1 MQDRLKQDLPQ
12 ILHALQILSPTSFS
26 WAGTTM
32 SVGDRQ
38 QERPSDPDEQKNLLI
53 EHLVRQLYHHCY
65 CRKFKAD
72 LIYQPVVPEPNED
85 FVNDLSKANTTFERL
100 DPGWH
105 VLRRLPTDAYFVQKN
120 DFIRAVTPGELI
132 SHEDSGAALR
142 EGTPVKVICR
152 KESRTMH
159 PGFYYIFGA
168 TLTDQ
173 QDDDDL
179 LRFYWNIKAEGV
191 AVLVHLLTSRLNR
204 FQVPFRLKCLN
215 NPASYNRADAAVLY
229 LNRRFYRL
237 ATELLFAVHD
247 QVGDYLAP
255 DAPLFSKQLAA
266 GLGLAEE
273 PGDGE
278 SFGQQR
284 CRILAEGMW
293 NAYELN
299 LQTEHERL
307 QEVIKHFAMKGLS
320 LDNPHLNPGSID
332 QYDFPVSPI
341 AV

>member
-1 MQDRLKQDLPQ
+1 MQARLEKELPR
-12 ILHALQILSPTSFS
+12 ILQALQILSPTSFS
-26 WAGTTM
+26 WAGRTI
-32 SVGDRQ
+32 SVVESRQ
-38 QERPSDPDEQKNLLI
+38 QRPPDPNDQRNLML

-65 CRKFKAD
+65 CRKFNPD
-72 LIYQPVVPEPNED
+72 VSYQPIVLQPDED
-85 FVNDLSKANTTFERL
+85 FVNALSEANTTVERL

-105 VLRRLPTDAYFVQKN
+105 VLRRLPTEHYFVQKN
-120 DFIRAVTPGELI
+120 DFIRAVAPDELI
-132 SHEDSGAALR
+132 SPDGPGVAFR
-142 EGTPVKVICR
+142 EGTTVSVVCR

-168 TLTDQ
+168 TITDQ
-173 QDDDDL
+173 QDEDDL
-179 LRFYWNIKAEGV
+179 LRFYWNIKAEG
-191 AVLVHLLTSRLNR
+191 ARSLVRLLTGRLNR
-204 FQVPFRLKCLN
+204 FQIPFRLKCLN
-215 NPASYNRADAAVLY
+215 NPASYNRTDAVVLY

-237 ATELLFAVHD
+237 ATELLAEVHEHVED
-247 QVGDYLAP
+247 RLEP

-284 CRILAEGMW
+284 CRILAEGVW

-299 LQTEHERL
+299 LQAENERL
-307 QEVIKHFAMKGLS
+307 EEIIKHFETKGLN
-320 LDNPHLNPGSID
+320 LDHPHLNPGSIE
-332 QYDFPVSPI
+332 QYDFPVRPI